1 MELVSVFPLP
11 PVPMWAVQIRLFGEL
26 ARRPDGKIK
35 KLLTA
40 AEDLTNLRRENCV
53 IAKRGEKQALALA
66 SGGQRINGD

>member
-26 ARRPDGKIK
+26 ERRPDGRIK

-53 IAKRGEKQALALA
+53 IAKRGENQALPLA
-66 SGGQRINGD
+66 SGGQQLNRD